1 MNAAVARGG
10 SARSAANFWRSEG
23 FDDVLDEF
31 TCQADV
37 STLQQKAGSTKRRV
51 RRGFTPYSTR
61 GSPPLDPDQG
71 QPWTLHASLA
81 MRSNHR
87 LGVIVVGILKQA
99 FYQVH
104 RQAVQL
110 PRANRITET
119 FVQLAG
125 KAESLLD
132 VGAGDGAIAAE
143 VARRVGAQRVAGV
156 DVLVRPVTV
165 IEVIS
170 YDGERLPFED
180 KSFEV
185 VTISDVLHHCA
196 KPQDVLRECL
206 RVASRCVLVKDHFRF
221 GPLSNAMLLALD
233 VVGNAEAG
241 VLVRGTYFSPNEWIE
256 MVRDVGGRIGLLEW
270 PMQIHATPLRY
281 VTRDELQFAM
291 RVEKS

>member
-1 MNAAVARGG
+1 M
-10 SARSAANFWRSEG
+10 
-23 FDDVLDEF
+23 
-31 TCQADV
+31 
-37 STLQQKAGSTKRRV
+37 
-51 RRGFTPYSTR
+51 
-61 GSPPLDPDQG
+61 
-71 QPWTLHASLA
+71 
-81 MRSNHR
+81 
-87 LGVIVVGILKQA
+87 GILKQA

-110 PRANRITET
+110 PRASRITDT
-119 FVQLAG
+119 FVQLVG
-125 KAESLLD
+125 KAGSLLD
-132 VGAGDGAIAAE
+132 VGAGDGAIAAD
-143 VARRVGAQRVAGV
+143 VARSVGATRVVGV

-165 IEVIS
+165 IEVLS

-180 KSFEV
+180 ESFEV

-196 KPQDVLRECL
+196 KPKDVLRECL

-256 MVRDVGGRIGLLEW
+256 LVRHSGGRIGALEW

-281 VTRDELQFAM
+281 ITRDELQFAM
-291 RVEKS
+291 RVDKR

>member
-1 MNAAVARGG
+1 M
-10 SARSAANFWRSEG
+10 
-23 FDDVLDEF
+23 
-31 TCQADV
+31 
-37 STLQQKAGSTKRRV
+37 
-51 RRGFTPYSTR
+51 
-61 GSPPLDPDQG
+61 
-71 QPWTLHASLA
+71 
-81 MRSNHR
+81 
-87 LGVIVVGILKQA
+87 GVIRQA

-104 RQAVQL
+104 RQTVTL
-110 PRANRITET
+110 PRANRITDA

-125 KAESLLD
+125 KATSLLD

-143 VARRVGAQRVAGV
+143 VARRVGAERVAGV
-156 DVLVRPVTV
+156 DVLVRPTTV
-165 IEVIS
+165 IQVLS

-180 KSFEV
+180 ETFEV

-233 VVGNAEAG
+233 IVGNAEAG

-256 MVRDVGGRIGLLEW
+256 MVRHAGGRIGVLEW

-281 VTRDELQFAM
+281 ITRDELQFAM
-291 RVEKS
+291 RVDKR